1 MKSLISFTFILILSS
16 SLYAQQYVR
25 NQNPSSHIVV
35 GSYLDQQQQL
45 NLVYNSQMV
54 GNTYS
59 GNEDLRRVE
68 FHYSANQLAQFN
80 DTLLI
85 PDHLTWLFQ
94 VQQINPTTWYK
105 AGGLSDSAANGRST
119 IWYKV
124 GALDDFG
131 SIQTYPLL
139 DSNFRNFVVTSL
151 VQKESTVYL
160 FGGYSIAQYPYNKSF
175 VLKHNLVNNS
185 WSMNSFFCFQS
196 YCFFLDALYDSTQHN
211 FVVTGTAKVGDTI
224 PPPHAA
230 IVKIDTNLNIV
241 PNTAQ
246 VLESYYPTH
255 RLATPNKYEWQA
267 EIEPV
272 SNNTFLT
279 VGSALNFMQ
288 LPSQTPNPNSHY
300 WLDMA

>member
-1 MKSLISFTFILILSS
+1 MKILLQIVIVLALNS
-16 SLYAQQYVR
+16 SLFAQQYVR

-35 GSYLDQQQQL
+35 GSYLDHSANL

-68 FHYSANQLAQFN
+68 FNFSANQLSQFN

-85 PDHLTWLFQ
+85 PDHLSKLIQ
-94 VQQINPTTWYK
+94 VQKINSSMYYK
-105 AGGLSDSAANGRST
+105 TGPYDDSASFGRST

-124 GALDDFG
+124 GALDDFD
-131 SIQTYPLL
+131 SVKTFPLL
-139 DSNFRNFVVTSL
+139 DSNFRNFVVTHTI
-151 VQKESTVYL
+151 QKASTIYI
-160 FGGYSIAQYPYNKSF
+160 FGGYTITQYPYYKSF
-175 VLKHNLVNNS
+175 VLKHNLVNNN
-185 WSMNSFFCFQS
+185 WSMNSFFCYS
-196 YCFFLDALYDSTQHN
+196 SICFFLDAIYDSTQHN

-241 PNTAQ
+241 PNSPE